1 VSRLSIDQGDL
12 TIPKSTCQQ
21 VRFFYARRSKK
32 SKLVFGALF
41 GAISNARRSKEC
53 VLKVGKAFGPFFL
66 QLLEKPS
73 ENFDK
78 KTASP
83 CTSLL

>member
-1 VSRLSIDQGDL
+1 
-12 TIPKSTCQQ
+12 
-21 VRFFYARRSKK
+21 
-32 SKLVFGALF
+32 LVFGALF
-41 GAISNARRSKEC
+41 GVISNARRSKEC

>member
-32 SKLVFGALF
+32 SKLVF

>member
-1 VSRLSIDQGDL
+1 LGL
-12 TIPKSTCQQ
+12 
-21 VRFFYARRSKK
+21 
-32 SKLVFGALF
+32 
-41 GAISNARRSKEC
+41 ISNAQHGWAC

-66 QLLEKPS
+66 QLLEKAL